1 MRIRM
6 MMTRNIVEEH
16 GKVIVM
22 MIESLTGERREVN
35 MILNGTGT
43 KRDMEGEDMEVKMIG
58 MMMKKLMVGGKEE
71 NIDLKEEGRVH
82 LLMMRDMINTSLTK
96 DWRKMMHRTVI
107 KE

>member
-1 MRIRM
+1 M

-22 MIESLTGERREVN
+22 MIESLTGEKGEVN
-35 MILNGTGT
+35 MILNGAGT

>member
-6 MMTRNIVEEH
+6 MMTRNIIEEH

-22 MIESLTGERREVN
+22 MIESLTGEKREVN
-35 MILNGTGT
+35 MILNGAGT

>member
-22 MIESLTGERREVN
+22 MIESLTGEKREVN
-35 MILNGTGT
+35 MILNGAGT

>member
-1 MRIRM
+1 M